1 MIAIPQQLA
10 KMTIEEYL
18 AWELDQD
25 IHYEYINGE
34 VFAMTGG

>member
-1 MIAIPQQLA
+1 MIAIPQQPA

-25 IHYEYINGE
+25 IRYEYNTSTAK
-34 VFAMTGG
+34 FSP